1 MKFTLMTDDVWSGK
15 KITFEFDEDTLPKIL
30 ENFELFLKANGF
42 EFDGYLD
49 FTIPEIEPE
58 SDWPQFDDEKPVE
71 QCLEGVPKVESCSVC
86 GINKNIM
93 FHHQCFHKKCPKD
106 TW

>member
-15 KITFEFDEDTLPKIL
+15 KITHEFDEDTLPKII

-49 FTIPEIEPE
+49 FSTGEFEDDIGIE
-58 SDWPQFDDEKPVE
+58 FYDDEE
-71 QCLEGVPKVESCSVC
+71 ELQTESTIQKEKCPIC
-86 GINKNIM
+86 YIDKNIM
-93 FHHQCFHKKCPKD
+93 ANHQCFDSKCPKE